1 MYICDRKFTV
11 LLSALVSGSETVS
24 ESSFAWGRYRVR
36 LSQKLDTL
44 LAITVLCRYY
54 QIRQKISR
62 KFESNKIKDKTI
74 LSEKVEQKL
83 KYISYVLKIKVIICF
98 RARAGFKMRQG
109 TKLKSL

>member
-44 LAITVLCRYY
+44 FAITVLCRYY
-54 QIRQKISR
+54 QTRQKISR
-62 KFESNKIKDKTI
+62 KFERNKIKDKTI
-74 LSEKVEQKL
+74 LSEKVEQKS
-83 KYISYVLKIKVIICF
+83 KDISYVLKIKDNMF
-98 RARAGFKMRQG
+98 P
-109 TKLKSL
+109 S